1 METKQLF
8 SQLELEFSNI
18 DAITAQMDN
27 STFFQKERDEVWS
40 VCEHLQHLILTI
52 LPITNL
58 LKQPTLLIERW
69 GHSGRQSRT
78 KAEFLIDYQAAMN
91 GAAWKTI
98 PPFVPQTKSD
108 RTENARVHSSQTVKT
123 ETDFYALTGTQ
134 IQALPDK
141 LPSADKTSKEE
152 VVALLLAQG
161 KALTSLAANLEEAQ
175 LDDMMLPFP
184 YIGLI
189 TLRETLIFT
198 QYHMA
203 CHYATIAKAAIVA

>member
-1 METKQLF
+1 MD
-8 SQLELEFSNI
+8 S
-18 DAITAQMDN
+18 ITAQMEN
-27 STFFQKERDEVWS
+27 AVFFRKERAEVWS

-58 LKQPTLLIERW
+58 LKNPALLTERW
-69 GHSGRQSRT
+69 GHSGRGSRT
-78 KAEFLIDYQAAMN
+78 KETFLADYQAAMK

-98 PPFVPQTKSD
+98 PPFVPKNESD
-108 RTENARVHSSQTVKT
+108 RTENARLHSSQLAQT

-134 IQALPDK
+134 IQGLPDK
-141 LPSADKTSKEE
+141 LPSAAQTSKEE
-152 VVALLLAQG
+152 IVALLLAQG
-161 KALTSLAANLEEAQ
+161 KALITLSGNLDDAQ
-175 LDDMMLPFP
+175 LDDMLLPFP

-198 QYHMA
+198 QYHMT